1 MQKLVLIILGLV
13 VLASCQKPYPE
24 IDQYRKEIRINQ
36 IGYYPKGIKKI
47 VLADSI
53 SFSSFSVIDIH
64 NKKSVFD
71 GNFSESTIWELSG
84 EEIRVGNFSDF
95 KTTGEY
101 VIYIEGLGYSY
112 PFEIN
117 NNVFNDALLGSV
129 KGLYY
134 QRASIPLEE
143 KYAGKWYRKAGHPD
157 TEVYFHS
164 SSGKDTTETVSS
176 PGGWYDAGDYNK
188 YVINGAFPLGQ
199 YFQLWEQYPEV
210 ISDNQLTIP
219 ESGNGISDFL
229 DELKYELDWLL
240 TMQDKDGGL
249 FHKLTTKN
257 FEDMIMPHKAV
268 NQRYIVGKGTAA
280 TLNFAAATAQA
291 YRVFEKIDT
300 TYAQKLLTASES
312 AWKWA
317 KENQKITFQNPIDIR
332 TGEYGDNNFDDEF
345 IWASAELFLSTGK
358 NEYLDHFNSYPLDLT
373 FKSSESWTAYM
384 KFLGV
389 YSLLNHKQK
398 TPDTLVAD
406 LTKKLVASA
415 DDLTEKAKS
424 GAYFQPI
431 SDFTWG
437 SNSDVLNAAMLVAQA
452 YRQEPKVA
460 YLEAVQQMTDYIFGT
475 NAVGYSFLTGFGDQT
490 PMNIHHRQSGADDIQ
505 VPVPGLLSGGPSIQ
519 QLDTSNDVV
528 YPENVTQMKSWV
540 DQEGSYVTNEIC
552 LNWNAPL
559 TYVLGFLERESN

>member
-1 MQKLVLIILGLV
+1 MQKLVLLILSLI
-13 VLASCQKPYPE
+13 VLTNCQKPYPE
-24 IDQYRKEIRINQ
+24 IDQYRPEIRINQ
-36 IGYYPKGIKKI
+36 IGYYPNGIKKI
-47 VLADSI
+47 VLADSVY
-53 SFSSFSVIDIH
+53 FSTFSVIDI
-64 NKKSVFD
+64 NEMKSVFD
-71 GNFSESTIWELSG
+71 GNLSEFSKWELSG
-84 EEIRVGNFSDF
+84 EKFKVGNFSDF
-95 KTTGEY
+95 KTAGEY
-101 VIYIEGLGYSY
+101 VIYVEGLGYSY
-112 PFEIN
+112 PFKIN
-117 NNVFNDALLGSV
+117 HNVFNNVLLGSV

-143 KYAGKWYRKAGHPD
+143 KYAGKWHRPEGHPD
-157 TEVYFHS
+157 DHIRFHPS
-164 SSGKDTTETVSS
+164 TGKDSTLLVSS

-188 YVINGAFPLGQ
+188 YVINAAFPLGQ

-210 ISDNQLTIP
+210 ITDNQLAIP
-219 ESGNGISDFL
+219 ESGNKVSDFL

-240 TMQDKDGGL
+240 TMQDQDGGL

-280 TLNFAAATAQA
+280 TLNFAAAMAQA
-291 YRVFEKIDT
+291 HRIYKKIDA

-312 AWKWA
+312 AWNWA
-317 KENQKITFQNPIDIR
+317 IKNPNIIFQNPKDVH
-332 TGEYGDNNFDDEF
+332 TGEYGDTNFDDEF

-358 NEYLDHFNSYPLDLT
+358 NEYLDRFNKYPTDLT
-373 FKSSESWTAYM
+373 FKSGESWTTYM

-398 TPDTLVAD
+398 TPDTIVTT

-415 DDLTEKAKS
+415 DDLTENVRN

-437 SNSDVLNAAMLVAQA
+437 SNSDILNAAMLIAQA
-452 YRQEPKVA
+452 YRQEAKPE
-460 YLEAVQQMTDYIFGT
+460 YLKAVQQMADYIFGK
-475 NAVGYSFLTGFGDQT
+475 NAVGYSFLTGFGEQT
-490 PMNIHHRQSGADDIQ
+490 PMNIHHRQSASDGIEE
-505 VPVPGLLSGGPSIQ
+505 PVPGLLSGGASIQ
-519 QLDTSNDVV
+519 KIDTSNGVV
-528 YPENVTQMKSWV
+528 YPNNVAPMKSWV

-559 TYVLGFLERESN
+559 TYVLGFLEQESN